1 MQKTIDAVTKQV
13 LKKITPSEEEY
24 AKVEALSKKL
34 EQKIAFVCQKQGVQA
49 IIRVEGSVAKD
60 TWLCENPD
68 IDVFMRLPPS
78 IPRKNLGEVG
88 LKVAKAAAEGAK
100 YIERFAEHP
109 YLEIFVEGYRVD
121 IVPCYDAEPGEWQ
134 SATDRTP
141 YHTDYIRKRLTK
153 NMRGEVRLLKKFMQ
167 GIDVYGAEIKVGGFS
182 GYLCELLIITF
193 GSFTKT
199 IEAFANYNRRI
210 IVDVEGHFTG
220 RENELSLLFTE
231 PLVIVDP
238 VDKARNVASAVLS
251 EKLFTFIGASRAF
264 LEKPSKKYFY
274 PDVLKPFSEVTLRRK
289 LDTQA
294 SSILF
299 LVVKDV
305 EAVPDV
311 LWGQLY
317 RSKRS
322 LHKLLDL
329 NDYQVLRD
337 AVWSNETSLSILVF
351 ELEQN
356 VIPNVKKHLGPPLE
370 REVECSSFLTKYA
383 KSKQVVSGPYI
394 EDTRWMVDI
403 QRKNTNAV
411 ELLKQKLADG
421 GKNVGVS
428 ELIAKAVKEKLTLKL
443 NSEILTVYKANSEF
457 AVFLSAF
464 LIGKPF
470 WLET

>member
-193 GSFTKT
+193 G
-199 IEAFANYNRRI
+199 
-210 IVDVEGHFTG
+210 
-220 RENELSLLFTE
+220 
-231 PLVIVDP
+231 
-238 VDKARNVASAVLS
+238 
-251 EKLFTFIGASRAF
+251 
-264 LEKPSKKYFY
+264 
-274 PDVLKPFSEVTLRRK
+274 
-289 LDTQA
+289 
-294 SSILF
+294 
-299 LVVKDV
+299 
-305 EAVPDV
+305 
-311 LWGQLY
+311 
-317 RSKRS
+317 
-322 LHKLLDL
+322 
-329 NDYQVLRD
+329 
-337 AVWSNETSLSILVF
+337 
-351 ELEQN
+351 
-356 VIPNVKKHLGPPLE
+356 
-370 REVECSSFLTKYA
+370 
-383 KSKQVVSGPYI
+383 
-394 EDTRWMVDI
+394 
-403 QRKNTNAV
+403 
-411 ELLKQKLADG
+411 
-421 GKNVGVS
+421 
-428 ELIAKAVKEKLTLKL
+428 
-443 NSEILTVYKANSEF
+443 
-457 AVFLSAF
+457 
-464 LIGKPF
+464 
-470 WLET
+470 